1 MKQNTDSRGRI
12 ARYFRAYSN
21 DYMETS
27 QVLLEWHCEQIR
39 MRRQKNSIS
48 CLHPGEGLYEVT
60 FSVRTRWINTE
71 ECL

>member
-1 MKQNTDSRGRI
+1 MKQNTDSRAKI
-12 ARYFRAYSN
+12 VRYFRVYSN
-21 DYMETS
+21 DYTEMF

-39 MRRQKNSIS
+39 MRRRKKFIS
-48 CLHPGEGLYEVT
+48 YLHPGKGLYEVT